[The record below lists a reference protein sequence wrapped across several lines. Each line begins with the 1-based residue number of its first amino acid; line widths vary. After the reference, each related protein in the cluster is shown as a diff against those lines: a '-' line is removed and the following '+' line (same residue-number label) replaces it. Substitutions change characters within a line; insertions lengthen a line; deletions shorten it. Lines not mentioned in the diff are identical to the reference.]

1 MNDLEIFVVQ
11 CYESAL
17 NAVQADPLKFSSLTM
32 SRAVCGKIGH
42 PFRECEILHNVE
54 FLWTHHIQYC
64 LQARRLRKLLDQ
76 QRKYVPLHLIETVS
90 DDDDAVDDAAEQEEG
105 HNFRPGEDK

>member
-1 MNDLEIFVVQ
+1 M
-11 CYESAL
+11 
-17 NAVQADPLKFSSLTM
+17 
-32 SRAVCGKIGH
+32 
-42 PFRECEILHNVE
+42 
-54 FLWTHHIQYC
+54 HHIHYC
-64 LQARRLRKLLDQ
+64 LRARLLRKLLDQ